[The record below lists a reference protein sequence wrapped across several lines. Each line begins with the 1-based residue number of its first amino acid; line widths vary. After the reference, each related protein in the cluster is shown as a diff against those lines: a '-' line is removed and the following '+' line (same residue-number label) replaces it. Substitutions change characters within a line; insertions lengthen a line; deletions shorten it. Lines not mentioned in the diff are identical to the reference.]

1 MSIESLSSL
10 LERKDLPDDVHK
22 NISEAGNYLNLLN
35 QKIRKLE
42 TTNTRLNDLLSIRNK
57 EKLTLQNRLSFNAK
71 TGLPNHHKVD
81 TDLKMILEE
90 ANMSRKGQSINILII
105 KLDEN
110 FDIIHKTSKAS
121 ISEWVIYQIG
131 LRIREELGSDSLLYH
146 TRDDEF
152 IIILREV
159 TKEKAINNAARL
171 CRSINQPHIFSGY
184 HISIGCRIGIAVY
197 PEHGISK
204 ELILHNADIALDYA
218 KRMNKEYLFFS
229 DEMRLEVIEKM
240 ELQNSII
247 KALEEQ
253 AIKEI
258 DKQFELHYQPLVKIT
273 NGQKEEFEI
282 QNIDC
287 EALIRWNHPQKGQIA
302 PSRFIPVAEET
313 GLIMPI
319 GNWVLYR
326 AAEQLSTWKKE
337 GNNNSVISINLSPR
351 QFKDPNIVKNIER
364 IFNSRDIDSSKLK
377 LEITESCLMDDPVEA
392 ILKMNLLTR
401 LGIKFC
407 IDDFGTGYSSLN
419 YLRKLPISS
428 LKIDKSF
435 IENMINSSHDRAI
448 IRAILSMSK
457 EMGFDVVA
465 EGVEQKAQ
473 VEYLLGEG
481 CDVFQ
486 GFYFAKALPVDQFD
500 VFVGKSLKN

>member
-1 MSIESLSSL
+1 MSFESFSSI
-10 LERKDLPDDVHK
+10 LERDDLPADVHK
-22 NISEAGNYLNLLN
+22 NISEAENYLDLLN
-35 QKIRKLE
+35 QKICKLE
-42 TTNTRLNDLLSIRNK
+42 TVNTRLNDLLTIRNK

-90 ANMSRKGQSINILII
+90 ANISRRSQSIIVYII

-110 FDIIHKTSKAS
+110 FNIVHKTSKAS
-121 ISEWVIYQIG
+121 ISEWIIYQIG
-131 LRIREELGSDSLLYH
+131 LRIREELGTGSLLYH

-152 IIILREV
+152 IVILRGI
-159 TKEKAINNAARL
+159 TKDKAISRAAML

-197 PEHGISK
+197 PEHGITK

-253 AIKEI
+253 ALKEI
-258 DKQFELHYQPLVKIT
+258 DKQFELFYQPLVKISRNESREYT
-273 NGQKEEFEI
+273 IHNV
-282 QNIDC
+282 DC
-287 EALIRWNHPQKGQIA
+287 EALIRWNHPQKGEIA

-319 GNWVLYR
+319 GNWVLYH
-326 AAEQLSTWKKE
+326 AAEQLGTWKKE
-337 GNNNSVISINLSPR
+337 GNKKSVISINLSPR
-351 QFKDPNIVKNIER
+351 QFKDPYIVKNIER
-364 IFNSRDIDSSKLK
+364 IFSSRDIDSSRLK

-392 ILKMNLLTR
+392 ILKMNQLTR

-419 YLRKLPISS
+419 YLRKLPIST

-435 IENMINSSHDRAI
+435 IENMIKSSHDRAI

-457 EMGFDVVA
+457 EMEFDVIA
-465 EGVEQKAQ
+465 EGVESQDQ
-473 VEYLLGEG
+473 VEYLLSEG
-481 CDVFQ
+481 CSVFQ
-486 GFYFAKALPVDQFD
+486 GFYFAKALPVNEFD
-500 VFVGKSLKN
+500 VFVDESLRN